1 MFISVFQRAQAAAPQ
16 VFPLPRAPVSAAARL
31 YQPARLCQAARLY
44 QPARLCQAARLY
56 QPARLC
62 QAARLYQ
69 PARLFQ
75 AARPC
80 RPAAGIYNHSFIQTA
95 RKCVSV

>member
-31 YQPARLCQAARLY
+31 CQAAR
-44 QPARLCQAARLY
+44 PS
-56 QPARLC
+56 
-62 QAARLYQ
+62 
-69 PARLFQ
+69 
-75 AARPC
+75 
-80 RPAAGIYNHSFIQTA
+80 RPAAGIYNHSFLQTA